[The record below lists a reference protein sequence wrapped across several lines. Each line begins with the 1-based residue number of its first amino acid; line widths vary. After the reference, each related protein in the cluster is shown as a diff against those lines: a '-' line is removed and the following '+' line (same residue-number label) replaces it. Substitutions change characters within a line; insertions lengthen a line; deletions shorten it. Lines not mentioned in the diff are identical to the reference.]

1 MKKLLCL
8 ALCLVLSLFALVS
21 CGPDEIGGDLDKYPP
36 VDTEIPEVTLNLY
49 IIVGDGTVDNAKTT
63 VSRMILQHT
72 RTTYST
78 LLNVHYVSEAEYAEK
93 ALAAVNSTDANA
105 ANIVL
110 VNSSELMYSLKDT
123 GKLLALD
130 SYLATKDFGKLNVSI
145 PSVLM
150 NAAKIDNALY
160 AIPNNHVIGEYKY
173 LVIDKE
179 KVHQELKVP
188 MNELLSLNVDNYDAA
203 TLDAKIAELN
213 AKIGA
218 DAALYVDS
226 AVTGPYALKAELEK
240 QGKVCNVIGYPV
252 ATPDIAFASAFA
264 IVNKDELSN
273 TRAMQI
279 VYALNADAEL
289 RNLLQYGVSGTNYE
303 YIDNNVVLTTS
314 ADNIYRM
321 NLIYTGDIFL
331 ARNCAE
337 IGWTPAAMESGK
349 SQNIAA
355 K

>member
-21 CGPDEIGGDLDKYPP
+21 CGEDEIGGDLDKYPP
-36 VDTEIPEVTLNLY
+36 VNTEIPEVTLNLY

-203 TLDAKIAELN
+203 TLDTKIAELN

-226 AVTGPYALKAELEK
+226 AKG
-240 QGKVCNVIGYPV
+240 N
-252 ATPDIAFASAFA
+252 
-264 IVNKDELSN
+264 
-273 TRAMQI
+273 
-279 VYALNADAEL
+279 
-289 RNLLQYGVSGTNYE
+289 SGT
-303 YIDNNVVLTTS
+303 
-314 ADNIYRM
+314 
-321 NLIYTGDIFL
+321 
-331 ARNCAE
+331 
-337 IGWTPAAMESGK
+337 
-349 SQNIAA
+349 
-355 K
+355 